1 MPYIKG
7 LKSSFPKNKY
17 SQKEIIEFSKSIFP
31 NNNIF
36 LKMLKVYENS
46 GVKDRYLVSKLEDYR
61 KQRRWKET
69 NFLFKENAINLLKE
83 SITKTLNITN
93 TKPQDVG
100 AIVVVNTTGVL
111 TPSLDAEI
119 INLFEFKNEI
129 KRLPLFGFGCAG
141 GVLGLN
147 RGYEIY
153 LSQKKPILV
162 CNVELCSLTFRPHIF
177 SKENIVSTALFGDGA
192 SSYLIDDQGDCEIKK
207 TMDYTWKNS
216 LDLMGWDIEDDGLA
230 VVFDKKIPNFIY
242 NNFPKLV
249 DSFNEKN
256 ITGYILH
263 PGGKKI
269 IDSYKKIFKNNKSIQ
284 ISEEILSEFGNVSSV
299 SVLLVLERMIK
310 KNLHGSY
317 IMSALGPGFSSG
329 LAKIVITDVNR

>member
-7 LKSSFPKNKY
+7 LNSSFPKNKF

-31 NNNIF
+31 NNNNF

-46 GVKDRYLVSKLEDYR
+46 GVKQRYLVSRLECYR
-61 KQRRWKET
+61 KQRGWKET
-69 NFLFKENAINLLKE
+69 NFLFKKNAINLLEE
-83 SITKTLNITN
+83 SITKTLNTSN
-93 TKPQDVG
+93 TEPKEIG
-100 AIVVVNTTGVL
+100 AIIVVNTTGVL

-119 INLFEFKNEI
+119 INLFDFKNEI

-141 GVLGLN
+141 GVLGMN
-147 RGYEIY
+147 RGYETY
-153 LSQKKPILV
+153 LSIRKPILV

-177 SKENIVSTALFGDGA
+177 SKENIVSTALFADGA
-192 SSYLIDDQGDCEIKK
+192 SSYLIDNHGDCEIKK

-216 LDLMGWDIEDDGLA
+216 LSLMGWGIEDDGLA
-230 VVFDKKIPNFIY
+230 VIFDKKIPNFIL
-242 NNFPKLV
+242 NNLPKLV
-249 DSFNEKN
+249 DAFDEKN

-269 IDSYKKIFKNNKSIQ
+269 IDSYKKIFQNNKSIQ
-284 ISEEILSEFGNVSSV
+284 ISEEILSEYGNVSSV

-310 KNLHGSY
+310 KNLHGNY

-329 LAKIVITDVNR
+329 LARVVISNANR